1 MPDAPLTPDQQR
13 EADQFAA
20 LFLRVAQREAQRFGE
35 LLATRPDAQLLGPT
49 EFDLRTLVHR
59 LGATALEAA
68 LEERKKG
75 ATLGPPSSVPIV
87 DPMPT

>member
-13 EADQFAA
+13 EADRFAA

-35 LLATRPDAQLLGPT
+35 LLATRPGAQLLGRT

-59 LGATALEAA
+59 LGAAALEAA
-68 LEERKKG
+68 LDERKKG
-75 ATLGPPSSVPIV
+75 ATPGPPSSA
-87 DPMPT
+87 PTADRTPT

>member
-20 LFLRVAQREAQRFGE
+20 LFLKVAQREAQRFGE
-35 LLATRPDAQLLGPT
+35 LLATRSDSQLLGRT

-59 LGATALEAA
+59 LGAAVLEAA
-68 LEERKKG
+68 LDEREKG
-75 ATLGPPSSVPIV
+75 GTPGPPSSAPTA

>member
-20 LFLRVAQREAQRFGE
+20 LFLQVAQREAQRFGE
-35 LLATRPDAQLLGPT
+35 LLATRPDAQLLGRT

-59 LGATALEAA
+59 LGAAALEAA
-68 LEERKKG
+68 LDERKKR
-75 ATLGPPSSVPIV
+75 L
-87 DPMPT
+87 